1 MSRTSECVS
10 SSALLRLHALCIRS
24 FARALLSDS
33 RQWMSHVS
41 HVWISHV
48 TCLCSAC
55 TRSTS
60 AFSHDLSLDSTKARV
75 ITRACRLIH
84 VFLPRLQIPTP
95 YMPTLP
101 LHNYKPLQPLHPTL
115 HACHAP
121 KHKLNEH
128 AGRGCGCV
136 LPVMGYYV
144 LRHWLAKLLHWNL
157 SVEILLICWEP
168 PWIRK
173 GCWIPTKICNFG
185 RLHNHYWGGYRI
197 AKMYRMPQVAS
208 LFSQKSH
215 FYRKRF
221 TQYFRVSVSNPIF
234 G

>member
-10 SSALLRLHALCIRS
+10 SSALLRSHALCIRS

-101 LHNYKPLQPLHPTL
+101 LHNYKPYNPYTLCCMPAMPLNTSSMSMRVEGAAAFCQWWDIMCCDIGWRNYCIGIWAL
-115 HACHAP
+115 
-121 KHKLNEH
+121 KFYWFVES
-128 AGRGCGCV
+128 
-136 LPVMGYYV
+136 
-144 LRHWLAKLLHWNL
+144 LL
-157 SVEILLICWEP
+157 E
-168 PWIRK
+168 
-173 GCWIPTKICNFG
+173 
-185 RLHNHYWGGYRI
+185 
-197 AKMYRMPQVAS
+197 
-208 LFSQKSH
+208 
-215 FYRKRF
+215 
-221 TQYFRVSVSNPIF
+221 
-234 G
+234 